1 MNNSIFLA
9 REKGEGSQKVWYT
22 ASMKKQFP
30 PKKIYIAQSKIIPT
44 ERGVFASTFV
54 KKGELIEKCPVIA
67 ISEHDTAN
75 ISEESLVTYM
85 YYFGEKKERSAVA
98 LGFGS
103 IYNHTD
109 TPNALYKEKYQEQII
124 EFWAIRDIK
133 KDEEITVSYA
143 KENKNMKRK
152 LWFITPSAS

>member
-1 MNNSIFLA
+1 MTRI
-9 REKGEGSQKVWYT
+9 
-22 ASMKKQFP
+22 P
-30 PKKIYIAQSKIIPT
+30 PSEKIYIARSRLNAAG
-44 ERGVFASTFV
+44 RGVFAASNIQ
-54 KKGELIEKCPVIA
+54 KGELIEKCPVIA
-67 ISEHDTAN
+67 ISEHDTAH

-109 TPNALYKEKYQEQII
+109 APNAMYKENYQEQVI

-133 KDEEITVSYA
+133 KNEEITVNYSQESRD
-143 KENKNMKRK
+143 KKRP
-152 LWFITPSAS
+152 LWFDIIA